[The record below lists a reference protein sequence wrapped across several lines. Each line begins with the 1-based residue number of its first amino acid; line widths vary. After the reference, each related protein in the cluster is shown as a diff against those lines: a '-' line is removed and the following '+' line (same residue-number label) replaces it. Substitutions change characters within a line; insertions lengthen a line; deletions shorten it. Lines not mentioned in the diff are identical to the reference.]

1 MQKFI
6 GIGRLTKDTELTT
19 TTNGVN
25 VAKNTIAINR
35 KFKNA
40 DGQYEADFINIVA
53 WRNVADLLNK
63 YVKKGDRIGVVG
75 SVQTRNYEAADG
87 TRRYITEVVVD
98 ELEFLENKN
107 NNNEKEVNN
116 LKLEPISDSDL
127 PFWL

>member
-75 SVQTRNYEAADG
+75 SVQTRSYEAADG
-87 TRRYITEVVVD
+87 TRRYVTEVVVD

-107 NNNEKEVNN
+107 NNNENEVAE
-116 LKLEPISDSDL
+116 LEPISDNDL
-127 PFWL
+127 PF

>member
-40 DGQYEADFINIVA
+40 NGEYEADFINIVA

-87 TRRYITEVVVD
+87 TRRYVTEVVVD

-107 NNNEKEVNN
+107 NNNEAKVNN
-116 LKLEPISDSDL
+116 LKLEPVSDENL
-127 PFWL
+127 PF